1 MRDVPLV
8 VRDAQLQKKG
18 SPSREFFTCSTMPVR
33 SAPSPTVVVA
43 AFRHLQRARLLPMRS
58 VEYSQTDAIWLVA
71 GEERVVDMEGSL
83 QLFKDELQTLA
94 ASDLQDGLAARSG
107 TVEPTPTSA
116 YVVSVPRG
124 YEEEYGPYEP
134 VHFEWDGV
142 NLTAVMLHIGPSDG
156 ADEVVFVD
164 RVRHLLEPL
173 LEDRDWTDLDVEFA
187 CEEAGALNAA
197 VTIRFAMA
205 VDGRSVADIFADG
218 TDALRLCVAF
228 SAKAITRESVGDLVR
243 GGAAHLLIGQEE
255 GNWFDAKLLLY
266 DDTFTGQLS
275 LAQDVARFCNAEDGG
290 LILIGAKTK
299 HIPGGEVVKG
309 VRGVEP
315 PLGIVARY
323 SGILDRHL
331 YPLPAGLR
339 IDVVLLPSGKSV
351 VAIDVPPQQEAQK
364 PFLVHGAIRV
374 DGEVEGAFISI
385 VQRRGEASV
394 PITAPMIH
402 ATLAAGRA
410 RLRGEEDRS

>member
-1 MRDVPLV
+1 
-8 VRDAQLQKKG
+8 
-18 SPSREFFTCSTMPVR
+18 
-33 SAPSPTVVVA
+33 
-43 AFRHLQRARLLPMRS
+43 MRS
-58 VEYSQTDAIWLVA
+58 VEYLQPEAIWLVA
-71 GEERVVDMEGSL
+71 GEERVVDWEGYL
-83 QLFKDELQTLA
+83 QLFKDELQMLA
-94 ASDLQDGLAARSG
+94 ASDLRDGLKAEAGTMEPSHAR
-107 TVEPTPTSA
+107 A

-142 NLTAVMLHIGPSDG
+142 NLTVVMLHTGPSDG
-156 ADEVVFVD
+156 ADEDVFVD
-164 RVRHLLEPL
+164 RVGQLLQPFV
-173 LEDRDWTDLDVEFA
+173 DDCDGTSLDVEFA
-187 CEEAGALNAA
+187 YEWAGALDSA
-197 VTIRFAMA
+197 VTIRFAVTIA
-205 VDGRSVADIFADG
+205 DRSVADILSVG
-218 TDALRLCVAF
+218 MDALRLCRAF
-228 SAKAITRESVGDLVR
+228 SAKAITRESVGDLIR
-243 GGAAHLLIGQEE
+243 GGAAHLLVGQEE
-255 GNWFDAKLLLY
+255 GNWFDAKQMLY
-266 DDTFTGQLS
+266 EDTLTGHIS

-299 HIPGGEVVKG
+299 PIPGGEVVKR
-309 VRGVEP
+309 VRGVEA

-339 IDVVLLPSGKSV
+339 INIVPLPNGKSV
-351 VAIDVPPQQEAQK
+351 VAVDVPPQQETQK
-364 PFLVHGAIRV
+364 PFLVHGAIRA

-410 RLRGEEDRS
+410 RLRGDDSRRS